1 MSRIFY
7 RVSCCGTQVFCIHQI
22 SGELNPAA
30 LNGAK
35 SNKNK
40 AILPSINTFTESI
53 VIYKLNLPK
62 LRFRKETFIN
72 IKTHK
77 LCPG

>member
-7 RVSCCGTQVFCIHQI
+7 MVSCCGTQVFCIHQI
-22 SGELNPAA
+22 SGELNPAV

-40 AILPSINTFTESI
+40 AILPSINTFTQSI
-53 VIYKLNLPK
+53 IIYKLHSSK
-62 LRFRKETFIN
+62 LI
-72 IKTHK
+72 
-77 LCPG
+77 